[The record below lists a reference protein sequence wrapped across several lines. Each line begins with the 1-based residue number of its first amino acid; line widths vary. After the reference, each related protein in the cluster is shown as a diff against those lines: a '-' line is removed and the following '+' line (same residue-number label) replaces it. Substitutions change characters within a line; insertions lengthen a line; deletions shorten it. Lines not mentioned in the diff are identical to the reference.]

1 MRKILAYLGLAD
13 EPAPKYYFPKI
24 RTVQTDEKLSYN
36 QWIIYICEQLNYPQ
50 DVIDSYK
57 ERM

>member
-13 EPAPKYYFPKI
+13 EPAPNYHFPKV
-24 RTVQTDEKLSYN
+24 RTVQAHEQLSYN